1 MASYKLIWVN
11 WDSRITYIYLNLIR
25 EVRPKDIL
33 GTQDSGKGVTSLPWP
48 KKTTG
53 IWDYNGMVI
62 WYLVC
67 TLRSDKLPTVLRSQ
81 LSSVHCCFHSPL
93 NLHLPVCL
101 LTCTDLDLPFL
112 HWHSS
117 SLSPEAGLTL
127 QLRSQLWI
135 SHSFGSSS
143 FPAGWGSLSY
153 QYRIC
158 LNFDQTT
165 SGSSWALL

>member
-11 WDSRITYIYLNLIR
+11 WDSRSTYMYLNLII

-33 GTQDSGKGVTSLPWP
+33 GTPDSGKGVTSLPWP

-67 TLRSDKLPTVLRSQ
+67 SLSDKLPTVLRSQ
-81 LSSVHCCFHSPL
+81 LSSVHCCFHSQL

-101 LTCTDLDLPFL
+101 LTHTDLDLPFL
-112 HWHSS
+112 HWQSS
-117 SLSPEAGLTL
+117 SLSPEAGLNSAASLSTL
-127 QLRSQLWI
+127 NLPQLW
-135 SHSFGSSS
+135 
-143 FPAGWGSLSY
+143 
-153 QYRIC
+153 Q
-158 LNFDQTT
+158 Q
-165 SGSSWALL
+165 LLFCWLGLIILPI